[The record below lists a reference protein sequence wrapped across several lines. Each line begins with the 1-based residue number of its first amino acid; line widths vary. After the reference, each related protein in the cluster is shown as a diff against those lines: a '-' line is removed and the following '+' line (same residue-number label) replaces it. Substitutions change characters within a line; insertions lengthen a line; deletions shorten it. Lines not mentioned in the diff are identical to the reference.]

1 MPVRS
6 LALHAGYQCAHSG
19 ACCRTPWDVPVEARA
34 HQVMA
39 AGLASGQVRPAT
51 DPFRRGPD
59 LPAGVVAILRRG
71 ADGACTFLDADRLCA
86 VHRGLGASAL
96 PATCR
101 IFPRIALTDG
111 RGTSITLSHYCP
123 TAARLLLRTDLPLAI
138 MDAPPAFP
146 PADYEGLDA
155 TEAWPPTLRPGVLM
169 GLDGHAAWE
178 HHAVA
183 VLAQAPSAVSALAT
197 LRRSVAQLMS
207 WQPGGA
213 SLVEAIAACA
223 VTDELPSASP
233 AFTTPQP
240 PARAWAQARY
250 VAALATVPDALRDV
264 SDDLPGDEG
273 WRLAGE
279 GWPRVDHGA
288 RAYVAAHAFAN
299 WTAYQGDGLRVWL
312 ASVAAPLGVLA
323 VTAARHCHLANR
335 PLDDDLFVEAIRQAD
350 LLLRHR
356 ASREA
361 LVAGWTAGSDAPNE
375 TGPV

>member
-6 LALHAGYQCAHSG
+6 LSLHAGYQCAHSG

-34 HQVMA
+34 HQAMA
-39 AGLASGQVRPAT
+39 AGLASGQVRPAA
-51 DPFRRGPD
+51 DPFQQGPD

-71 ADGACTFLDADRLCA
+71 PDGACTFLDADRLCA

-138 MDAPPAFP
+138 IDAPPAFP

-155 TEAWPPTLRPGVLM
+155 TDAWPPTLRPGVLM

-178 HHAVA
+178 RHAVA
-183 VLAQAPSAVSALAT
+183 VLAQSPSAVSALA
-197 LRRSVAQLMS
+197 LLAQSVAQLAG

-213 SLVEAIAACA
+213 SLVEAIAGCA
-223 VTDELPSASP
+223 AADGPP
-233 AFTTPQP
+233 AAERGGTTPEA
-240 PARAWAQARY
+240 PARAWSEARY
-250 VAALATVPDALRDV
+250 VEALATVPDALRDM
-264 SDDLPGDEG
+264 SDELPGDEG
-273 WRLAGE
+273 WRLAAE

-299 WTAYQGDGLRVWL
+299 WTAYQGDGLPVWL
-312 ASVAAPLGVLA
+312 ASVAAPLAVLA
-323 VTAARHCHLANR
+323 VTAARQCQMANR
-335 PLDDDLFVEAIRQAD
+335 PLDDNLFVEAVRQAD
-350 LLLRHR
+350 LLLRHL

-361 LVAGWTAGSDAPNE
+361 LVRTWSGSSIGA
-375 TGPV
+375 